1 MLIKAVSLQPAS
13 IYITMV
19 TPVAVQMTACARESR
34 SHDTLSSSLS
44 DLKEIGC
51 KSVGLVHISPLFQ
64 PTE

>member
-1 MLIKAVSLQPAS
+1 
-13 IYITMV
+13 MV